1 MARMKIIG
9 LFCLS
14 LLLNLTTV
22 FSQSDTLFWFAVPY
36 VQQIGIQ
43 NDLPYRFHFVNPSAD
58 TVSVLLDVPANTA
71 ISPLSLQLLPASTSF
86 IDVSALTANLVNQQV
101 NIVQN
106 KGVRIRSNRKVQAYY
121 EVGSGTCSCNQEI
134 FNLKGDHALGNVFY
148 ATFQDRLHSDSSL
161 SITPHASIDIVAEE
175 NGTVVT
181 VVSPVNLFGVSA
193 NVPVTFTLNAGQT
206 YSVRSLDWR
215 RENKPN
221 GVKISAN
228 KRIAVTIKDE
238 QVRVGNCGD
247 LTGDQI
253 LPTTSLKSQYP
264 LLKGNMQ
271 GADVVTVLAVHDR
284 TRIAFEGGTQPSIL
298 LNAGEY
304 RSFLASVAVQT
315 ILANKPIAVVQYS
328 GVGCNVGMSV
338 LPGLSCLQD
347 SVYEITRV
355 TNDPLIFNFVLPVAY
370 QDSLRVNGG
379 PPGFVVPGS
388 LFNPLPGTNI
398 LFWWSILELN
408 SNIVWAGMPVRISA
422 PVGFSLGIRHGN
434 PSLGMRF
441 AHFGDFKGE
450 PLFEIHADTA
460 ICEGDTVEI
469 RVEYSHN
476 ASAKWTLPNGLVVMQ
491 DTISIQGFT
500 AANSGWYV
508 LEMIEDNCVK
518 RSDSVYLEVGP
529 SLAEISIFPPSRDSI
544 CEGDTLILRSQMI
557 AGTQLQWFDQSG
569 TIAGANSDSLVV
581 SNSGNYY
588 AIAYTTCGLPDTTA
602 VLEIYVELEMPL
614 SFQLSDTILCPGSEI
629 VLLHSTL
636 LSTGNVFLLQPDGT
650 TIDISGV
657 DSIFLQQPGRYA
669 LWYQGQSCTFDTSYF
684 DLYPANY
691 PSGLQY
697 DKLMLCGEEDATLW
711 TTGAAMAY
719 FWYKDGSQILGAT
732 DSVFRVSETGFYHL
746 AVIPAAPCSPDTLWL
761 DTVYVYKAL
770 VVADFTA
777 SPSSGNVPLNVDF
790 TRLNAGGQQI
800 QWFMDGVFLHGDSI
814 WQYLFERPGRF
825 EVSLVVRDT
834 FAMCADSAST
844 VVVANDNS
852 AVLMPT
858 AFSPNNDGTNDF
870 YLPFVYNADLIDWSI
885 YNRWGELIFIST
897 SIGNGWDGKRGAELC
912 EAGSYVCVIRYQ
924 PQFGEMRINSSHF
937 FLIR

>member
-1 MARMKIIG
+1 MKSVT
-9 LFCLS
+9 LF
-14 LLLNLTTV
+14 LLLFTLSGTKAW
-22 FSQSDTLFWFAVPY
+22 SQSDTLFWFAVPY

-71 ISPLSLQLLPASTSF
+71 LSPLSLQLLPASTSF
-86 IDVSALTANLVNQQV
+86 IDVSALTANLVNQQS

-106 KGVRIRSNRKVQAYY
+106 KGVRIRANKKVQAYY

-134 FNLKGDHALGNVFY
+134 FNLKGEHALGNTFY
-148 ATFQDRLHSDSSL
+148 TTFQDRLNSDSSL
-161 SITPHASIDIVAEE
+161 SITPHASIDMVAIE
-175 NGTVVT
+175 NGTEVT
-181 VVSPVNLFGVSA
+181 IESPINLFGITA

-206 YSVRSLDWR
+206 YSIRSLDWR
-215 RENKPN
+215 RQNKPN

-228 KRIAVTIKDE
+228 KRLAVTLKDE
-238 QVRVGNCGD
+238 QVRIGNCGD

-253 LPTTSLKSQYP
+253 LPTTSLKSRYP

-284 TRIAFEGGTQPSIL
+284 TRIAFEGGTQPTIL

-315 ILANKPIAVVQYS
+315 IFANKPIAVVQYS
-328 GVGCNVGMSV
+328 GIGCNVGMAV
-338 LPGLSCLQD
+338 LSGLSCLQD
-347 SVYEITRV
+347 SVYEITRI

-379 PPGFVVPGS
+379 PPGLVVPGS

-450 PLFEIHADTA
+450 PLFEIQVDTA

-469 RVEYSHN
+469 RADYSHN
-476 ASAKWTLPNGLVVMQ
+476 ATAKWTLPNGSVVMQ
-491 DTISIQGFT
+491 DTIKILGFT

-508 LEMIEDNCVK
+508 LEMIEDNCFK

-544 CEGDTLILRSQMI
+544 CEGDTLILRSQML
-557 AGTQLQWFDQSG
+557 AGTQLQWFNQFG
-569 TIAGANSDSLVV
+569 AIAGATSDSLVV
-581 SNSGNYY
+581 GSSGSFY
-588 AIAYTTCGLPDTTA
+588 AVAYTTCGVPDTTA
-602 VLEIYVELEMPL
+602 ELEIYVELEVPL

-629 VLLHSTL
+629 LLLHLTM
-636 LSTGNVFLLQPDGT
+636 LSSGNVFLLQPDGT
-650 TIDISGV
+650 TIDISGL
-657 DSIFLQQPGRYA
+657 DSLFLQQTGRYA
-669 LWYQGQSCTFDTSYF
+669 MWYQGQSCTFDTSFF

-697 DKLMLCGEEDATLW
+697 DKLLLCEEDVATLW
-711 TTGAAMAY
+711 STGSTLAY
-719 FWYKDGSQILGAT
+719 LWYKDGSLVIGAS
-732 DSVFRVSETGFYHL
+732 DSVLRVSETGLYHL

-761 DTVYVYKAL
+761 DTVYVYKA
-770 VVADFTA
+770 VVLADFTA
-777 SPSSGNVPLNVDF
+777 SSSSGNVPLNVDF
-790 TRLNAGGQQI
+790 TRLSTGGQQF
-800 QWFMDGVFLHGDSI
+800 QWFLDGVFLHGDSI
-814 WQYLFERPGRF
+814 WQYLFERRGRF
-825 EVSLVVRDT
+825 EITLVVKDT
-834 FAMCADSAST
+834 IAMCADSANLFI
-844 VVVANDNS
+844 VAFDSS

-885 YNRWGELIFIST
+885 YNRWGELIFMST
-897 SIGNGWDGKRGAELC
+897 AIGNGWDGKRGAELC
-912 EAGSYVCVIRYQ
+912 EAGTYVCVIRYQ

-937 FLIR
+937 ILLR